1 MPTRPKLAPINRDRL
16 GQFAEEWKARVLPLR
31 RAHGFE
37 IERAWTIAQS
47 NQFAWVIS
55 YDGPERWEAKERAYY
70 DSCERREM
78 TPNPARL
85 IARIEEYVVEDILC
99 TLARQNGA

>member
-1 MPTRPKLAPINRDRL
+1 MTTQLRLYTINRDRL
-16 GQFAEEWKARVLPLR
+16 GQFAEEWKAHVLPLR

-37 IERAWTIAQS
+37 IQRAWTIAQS

-55 YDGPERWEAKERAYY
+55 YDGPESWEAKERAYY
-70 DSCERREM
+70 DSSERREM

-85 IARIEEYVVEDILC
+85 IARIEEYVVEDIL
-99 TLARQNGA
+99 